1 MEIHSKKG
9 FTLVEALVALSILA
23 ILLLGLLSSLI
34 VSYEISTKNVIRDE
48 AVKIAEEYAE
58 KYRNMDLNSIP
69 ASDTKTETRQIR
81 NATVNFL
88 ITTTS
93 TPISANKLK
102 QVTITVEWNY
112 KGKHYT
118 HTITTIV
125 GAT

>member
-1 MEIHSKKG
+1 MEIHNKKG